1 MSLFL
6 VPFPKCAAFRSW
18 VVLGPPRVIFKIS
31 SEWMTHEIQI
41 SFLTLYRQSQ
51 ALWILRIVWGFPVIS
66 IVIIPLRHKFVILFI
81 PEVMISVMVN
91 SLVWVF
97 QECYLWTCLGN
108 YFLAIYSKKYLW
120 NFVCLLVTE
129 FVESLITT
137 TSQNYIFSNSLY
149 YKIFS
154 YCPCYDLLQNSWYL
168 LSYNN
173 LIKWKLPVLF
183 LESQMFPT
191 YNSIF
196 I

>member
-1 MSLFL
+1 MQPNGSSG
-6 VPFPKCAAFRSW
+6 CAAFRSW

-31 SEWMTHEIQI
+31 FEWMTHEIQI

-51 ALWILRIVWGFPVIS
+51 AIWILRIVWGFPVIS

-81 PEVMISVMVN
+81 PEVMISVMGLGISGMLFVN
-91 SLVWVF
+91 LPWELF
-97 QECYLWTCLGN
+97 
-108 YFLAIYSKKYLW
+108 FAIYSKKYLW

-129 FVESLITT
+129 FFESLITT

-154 YCPCYDLLQNSWYL
+154 YCPCYDFLQNSWYL